1 MNTPI
6 NPDRRLFLR
15 NATLVGVAA
24 AAATAACNGPETM
37 EPGQPEPKPNADVDN
52 LNALLKA
59 EYMAID
65 AYSQG
70 AVVLTQQK
78 NNGATQADRD
88 LAALVLAVAVE
99 FQADHKAHAALLAK
113 TVKDLNGT
121 PVAEADSKFTLPAD
135 FKASTVNVMKLAANA
150 ERNAAIAYNRVVS
163 TLSTSTLRFLG
174 ASIEGDETQHF
185 MVLYALI
192 EGLAVP
198 TSALTPS
205 MNADQV
211 VPRAFVSSTV
221 DQGGAE
227 GLQSEKDLS
236 VTDNA

>member
-1 MNTPI
+1 M
-6 NPDRRLFLR
+6 
-15 NATLVGVAA
+15 
-24 AAATAACNGPETM
+24 
-37 EPGQPEPKPNADVDN
+37 
-52 LNALLKA
+52 
-59 EYMAID
+59 
-65 AYSQG
+65 
-70 AVVLTQQK
+70 
-78 NNGATQADRD
+78 
-88 LAALVLAVAVE
+88 LAVAVE

-150 ERNAAIAYNRVVS
+150 ERNAAIAYNRVVA
-163 TLSTSTLRFLG
+163 TLTTSTLRFLG

-205 MNADQV
+205 KNADQV
-211 VPRAFVSSTV
+211 VPRAFVASTV
-221 DQGGAE
+221 DQGGGE